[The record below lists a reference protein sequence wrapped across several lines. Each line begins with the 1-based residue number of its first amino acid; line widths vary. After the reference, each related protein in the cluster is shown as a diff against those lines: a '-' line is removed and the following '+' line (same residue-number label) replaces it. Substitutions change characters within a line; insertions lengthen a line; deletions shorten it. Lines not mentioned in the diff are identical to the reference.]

1 MDEYLHEPLNEE
13 ITSIAGHYTIDKEE
27 RLAFKGREVLYVV
40 GHAIVDSSC
49 CGTTGCRYAM
59 VQGAIIDWHAKTGDR
74 GLPVTMVERISDPA
88 EREAIKKRIEET
100 EVQVQVQFR

>member
-27 RLAFKGREVLYVV
+27 RLSFKGREVLYVV

-59 VQGAIIDWHAKTGDR
+59 VQGTIIDWHAKTGDR
-74 GLPVTMVERISDPA
+74 GHPVTMVERITDPID
-88 EREAIKKRIEET
+88 RDSIKKQIEEA
-100 EVQVQVQFR
+100 EIHVQVQFR

>member
-13 ITSIAGHYTIDKEE
+13 ITSISGHYTIDKEE
-27 RLAFKGREVLYVV
+27 RLPFKGREVLYVV

-59 VQGAIIDWHAKTGDR
+59 VQGTIIDWHAKIGDR
-74 GLPVTMVERISDPA
+74 GRPVTVVERISDPTDRA
-88 EREAIKKRIEET
+88 FIKKCIEEA